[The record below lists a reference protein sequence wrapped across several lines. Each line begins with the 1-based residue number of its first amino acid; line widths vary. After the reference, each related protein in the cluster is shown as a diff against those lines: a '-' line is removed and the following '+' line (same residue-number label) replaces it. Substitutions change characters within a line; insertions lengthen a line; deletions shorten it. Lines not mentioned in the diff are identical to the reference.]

1 MTNVVFRRP
10 TPKLSIGGMNVGPSF
25 LFERLLDLQGFASI
39 TSKLIR
45 PSGKGLLLESLNKWI
60 TFVSMFRQL
69 PKVNRRFREYTWN
82 QAMFWDPGHSSVY
95 HTMLKS

>member
-39 TSKLIR
+39 TS
-45 PSGKGLLLESLNKWI
+45 
-60 TFVSMFRQL
+60 
-69 PKVNRRFREYTWN
+69 
-82 QAMFWDPGHSSVY
+82 
-95 HTMLKS
+95 